1 MERMTR
7 LLAGLL
13 GQTARLLPRARRQWA
28 EAIQAEAG
36 QVPAGS
42 RQLYWLAGGLWL
54 VAKEANMARKI
65 VYWLGLGVVAAAA
78 AWAIW
83 LSWRTIPIADPE
95 SVTDRVRVLVGAS
108 ALLVLPWVGRRS
120 GLFGPVGSGVT
131 PRLVRVAG
139 CVAICCLGA
148 SLVRLDRKGG
158 SGGVLGSGHFSW
170 PREITGLA
178 LLGAAAAMPGA
189 TRALRPRADAAAVW
203 GAAGVAAT
211 VAFAVMPLQ
220 VLTVLYVAGI
230 LAATS
235 RRSPVPS
242 AALAIGTIT
251 GPAAGMIIYG
261 VLTSK
266 AGLGLTGFLTVSAL
280 AFLVTAAPAGF
291 AAAWLLSGI
300 EDPQELLARRV
311 RQGLLAG
318 ATAGA
323 VGGLILT
330 AMFMGLGFT
339 MVIGPLAGAAG
350 GAVGGAVAA
359 RYPRSLPPGGSRAAG
374 TIVSSS

>member
-13 GQTARLLPRARRQWA
+13 GQTARLLPPARRQWA

-36 QVPAGS
+36 QVPAGW

-54 VAKEANMARKI
+54 VAREVDVARKI
-65 VYWLGLGVVAAAA
+65 VYWLGLGVVTAAA
-78 AWAIW
+78 AWVVW
-83 LSWRTIPIADPE
+83 LSWRTAPAADPE
-95 SVTDRVRVLVGAS
+95 NLTDRVRVLVGAS
-108 ALLVLPWVGRRS
+108 ALLVLPWVGRQS
-120 GLFGPVGSGVT
+120 GLFGPVGGGIT

-139 CVAICCLGA
+139 CVAICSLGA
-148 SLVRLDRKGG
+148 SLVRLDRDAG

-170 PREITGLA
+170 PRETTGLA
-178 LLGAAAAMPGA
+178 LLGVAAAMPRVI
-189 TRALRPRADAAAVW
+189 RALKPRADTAPVW

-211 VAFAVMPLQ
+211 AAFAVMPLQ
-220 VLTVLYVAGI
+220 LLTILYAAGI

-242 AALAIGTIT
+242 AALAVGTIT
-251 GPAAGMIIYG
+251 GAAASMIIYA
-261 VLTSK
+261 VLTAK
-266 AGLGLTGFLTVSAL
+266 LGLGLGGFLLVSVIT
-280 AFLVTAAPAGF
+280 FVVAAVPAGV

-300 EDPQELLARRV
+300 EDPQELRTRRAR
-311 RQGLLAG
+311 QALLAG
-318 ATAGA
+318 VTTGA
-323 VGGLILT
+323 AGGLILT
-330 AMFMGLGFT
+330 AMFMGLGFM

-359 RYPRSLPPGGSRAAG
+359 RYPRSLLPGGSRAAG
-374 TIVSSS
+374 IIVSSP